1 MSERK
6 PMSQENVV
14 ICYEGIQRIY
24 RNSVVRFLRSKMVE
38 AFPEDFEAKL
48 CAPFQKEWDN
58 IKQNALATR
67 NTGEL
72 TGTLYDVFDL
82 LSVNHFF
89 NLFDV
94 YYEVLL
100 GLDVSVNG
108 DEKKKQKQALL
119 GWLKTIKNLRD
130 PLSHP
135 AEEDFSREDS
145 FQLLDCARRAL
156 LRINSVEEAK
166 KLQSLLEKL
175 FGDSFGDNP
184 DYRPHREPLEDRL
197 PPRESIVIDFI
208 GRGSELSE
216 LQKWFSDPVSRRWAL
231 SGEGGKGKSAIA
243 YKFAVEIK
251 MSAPQPYQTVL
262 WLSAKKRRFQEGAI
276 LSIETPDFSDLDSAL
291 SCILSH
297 YGWVEEA
304 LQPIESKRKLALD
317 LLRQFPALLVV
328 DDIDSVDTENENV
341 IEFFSLQI
349 TETLSK
355 VLFTSRRTIFG
366 MGPTTTHVSGFDA
379 LDAEKFILSRC
390 QIMELDQAMFD
401 KNIIPR
407 IVRMTEGSPLYIEDL
422 VRLSATVRSV
432 KEAIK
437 LWEQRGGYEARKY
450 ALGRECELLSPIAR
464 KVLFATAIFQGPI
477 SFAEI
482 QALTGIAENYVTSA
496 LQELQKLFLAT
507 KPKLIN
513 GESRF
518 EVNHNTKALVHDVYS
533 SSQEYVRIQSA
544 HKMISEGV
552 PQLSRGDVGAIIR
565 QAFYQTR
572 VSRYK
577 EAESSLSVALQKYH
591 NHPDL
596 IGVLGV
602 IYKMW
607 QPPRVVDA
615 REQFYRAWQLK
626 CAKQEMYEHWCKME
640 LREREWAKAADA
652 ADKGLKI
659 LPNNRML
666 LYFLGYSKSRLAREL
681 QGGLHKEKADKEI
694 VEARKFLERSLKKA
708 DEFDTR
714 ERDLNADI
722 YRSLV
727 LVCEMASDIK
737 SIEHY
742 FELWCTEH
750 PDDEYAQTEW
760 YRVSKKYHLQSLRY
774 PKLLLP
780 E

>member
-1 MSERK
+1 MSH
-6 PMSQENVV
+6 ENVV
-14 ICYEGIQRIY
+14 LCYEGVQRIY
-24 RNSVVRFLRSKMVE
+24 RNAVVSFLRLRMNQFFGKDS
-38 AFPEDFEAKL
+38 EAKL
-48 CAPFQKEWDN
+48 HMAFQKEWDR
-58 IKQNALATR
+58 IKQDALATR
-67 NTGEL
+67 NTGQL
-72 TGTLYDVFDL
+72 LNQPFDEFDF
-82 LSVNHFF
+82 LSVSHFF

-94 YYEVLL
+94 YYDALLGSESYL
-100 GLDVSVNG
+100 GLDGQKS
-108 DEKKKQKQALL
+108 QKQSLL
-119 GWLKTIKNLRD
+119 NWLKTIKSLRD

-135 AEEDFSREDS
+135 VSEDFSREDA
-145 FQLLDCARRAL
+145 FQLLDSARRVL
-156 LRINSVEEAK
+156 LRLNLDQDAN
-166 KLQSLLEKL
+166 KLQTSLDQLLGE
-175 FGDSFGDNP
+175 NP
-184 DYRPHREPLEDRL
+184 NRETPREPLEDRL
-197 PPRESIVIDFI
+197 PPRESIVVNFI
-208 GRGSELSE
+208 GRNRELND
-216 LQKWFSDPVSRRWAL
+216 LRNWFSDPVSRRWAL

-243 YKFAVEIK
+243 YNFAVEIK
-251 MSAPQPYQTVL
+251 MTAPQPFQTVL
-262 WLSAKKRRFQEGAI
+262 WLSAKKRKFQEGEVQ
-276 LSIETPDFSDLDSAL
+276 SIETPDFSDLNSAL
-291 SCILSH
+291 DCILSH
-297 YGWVEEA
+297 YGWVEEVMGS
-304 LQPIESKRKLALD
+304 IESKRKLALE
-317 LLRQFPALLVV
+317 LLKQFPALVVV
-328 DDIDSVDTENENV
+328 DDIDSVDLENENV
-341 IEFFSLQI
+341 IEFFSLQVP
-349 TETLSK
+349 ETFSK

-379 LDAEKFILSRC
+379 VDAEKFVLSRC

-401 KNIIPR
+401 KNIILK
-407 IVRMTEGSPLYIEDL
+407 IVKMTEGSPLYIEDL
-422 VRLSATVRSV
+422 VRLTATVRSV

-450 ALGRECELLSPIAR
+450 ALGRECELLSPAAR
-464 KVLFATAIFQGPI
+464 KVLFATTIFQGPI

-518 EVNHNTKALVHDVYS
+518 EVNHNTKALVNDVYS

-552 PQLSRGDVGAIIR
+552 PRLSRGDVGAIIR
-565 QAFYQTR
+565 QAFYQMR
-572 VSRYK
+572 ASRYK
-577 EAESSLSVALQKYH
+577 EAESSLLAALQKYH

-596 IGVLGV
+596 IGVLGA

-626 CAKQEMYEHWCKME
+626 CAKQEMYEYWCKME
-640 LREREWAKAADA
+640 LKEREWAKAADA
-652 ADKGLKI
+652 ADKGLEI
-659 LPNNRML
+659 LPNNRVL
-666 LYFLGYSKSRLAREL
+666 LYFLGYSKSRLAKEL

-694 VEARKFLERSLKKA
+694 AEARKFLERSLKKT
-708 DEFDTR
+708 DELEAR
-714 ERDLNADI
+714 EKDLTADI
-722 YRSLV
+722 YRALV

-750 PDDEYAQTEW
+750 PDDEDAKTEW